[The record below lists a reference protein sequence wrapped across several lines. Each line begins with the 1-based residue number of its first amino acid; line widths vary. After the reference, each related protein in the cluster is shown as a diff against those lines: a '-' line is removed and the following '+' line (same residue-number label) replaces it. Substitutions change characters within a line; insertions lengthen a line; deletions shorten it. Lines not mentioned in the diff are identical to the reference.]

1 MESRGEVWGEKVII
15 FFHIILHIWSQS
27 LLMHSVFQ
35 LKKKSVKIVKL
46 KSDLCEK
53 IV

>member
-1 MESRGEVWGEKVII
+1 MKPKP
-15 FFHIILHIWSQS
+15 FDAL
-27 LLMHSVFQ
+27 SVSIK
-35 LKKKSVKIVKL
+35 KKKSVKIVKL

>member
-1 MESRGEVWGEKVII
+1 MKPKP
-15 FFHIILHIWSQS
+15 FDAL
-27 LLMHSVFQ
+27 SVSI
-35 LKKKSVKIVKL
+35 KKKSVKIVKL